1 MANSSLSPNLNAPP
15 LPPRYPGIA
24 KALAHLAARRAVRDQ
39 LRAQGVRLTTYPY
52 AQLCAQARDYF
63 DKHPEL

>member
-24 KALAHLAARRAVRDQ
+24 KALAHHFARRAIERQLPCADPNHDKGEVRVMAEASV
-39 LRAQGVRLTTYPY
+39 LPLACSV
-52 AQLCAQARDYF
+52 
-63 DKHPEL
+63 